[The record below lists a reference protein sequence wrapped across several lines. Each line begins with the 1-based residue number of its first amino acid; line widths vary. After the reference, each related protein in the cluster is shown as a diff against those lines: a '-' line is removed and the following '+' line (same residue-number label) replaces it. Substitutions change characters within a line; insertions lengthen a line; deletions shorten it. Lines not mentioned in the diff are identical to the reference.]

1 MDEHAKDP
9 RRLLRAHLW
18 PHHRALAGLLVAL
31 VVGAALPLLGPI
43 LLGHFV
49 DRAIAGAS
57 TGELVGV
64 GVLYLVIATGAQV
77 ATVVRTWVASRQA
90 WTATNRLREEL
101 ASHTL
106 SLDISYHGHHPPG
119 ELIERVDG
127 DVHAIAEFLV
137 TFLVDILG
145 SALLLGGTLVVLTV
159 EDVRL
164 GIALAVFVAAASVL
178 LVRVQRRAVPSS
190 AAHRAVVA
198 ALFADLEEHLT
209 AAEDLR
215 ANGAGAHIVRRFHE
229 VSAEAY
235 RTDRR
240 AEIIGGGLVRL
251 TNLAFTLGTA
261 LLLGIGVLLQ
271 RAGAL
276 SLGTLLVVFRYSQL
290 IRQPLERII
299 DQLKQLQAAQAG
311 VARAAE
317 LFAEQPTL
325 SWRPPAT
332 AQPLP
337 ATGALSIELRGV
349 TFSYGD
355 EPVLDDVHLRLDAGR
370 SLGIVGRTG
379 SGKSTI
385 TRLMLRL
392 YDPQSGAV
400 LLAGTDLRN
409 VAADDVRRRVAMV
422 TQEVQLFRA
431 SLRDNLTLFGTHPAS
446 DDRIDTLLADLGLAD
461 WLRAQRLGLETELGP
476 DGSGM
481 SAGEAQL
488 LALGRAFLSDPGLV
502 ILDEPSSRLDPD
514 TELLVEAAVDR
525 LIAGRTAV
533 LVAHRLSS
541 LRTVDEIAVVE
552 HGRVVEHAGRAALVD
567 DPNSRF
573 ARLLAAAR

>member
-1 MDEHAKDP
+1 MEPSIDP
-9 RRLLRAHLW
+9 RRVLRAHLW
-18 PHHRALAGLLVAL
+18 PRRRALAGLIGAL
-31 VVGAALPLLGPI
+31 GVGAVLPLLGPI
-43 LLGHFV
+43 ILGHFV

-57 TGELVGV
+57 TGELAGV
-64 GVLYLVIATGAQV
+64 GVVYLVVATGAQ
-77 ATVVRTWVASRQA
+77 ASTVVRTWVASRQA

-145 SALLLGGTLVVLTV
+145 SALLLVGTLVVLTL

-164 GIALAVFVAAASVL
+164 GLALAAFVAAAAML

-198 ALFADLEEHLT
+198 GMFADLEEHLS

-215 ANGAGAHIVRRFHE
+215 ANGAGAHIVRRFHD
-229 VSAEAY
+229 VSGEAF
-235 RTDRR
+235 RTDKR

-251 TNLAFTLGTA
+251 TNLAFTIGTA
-261 LLLGIGVLLQ
+261 MLLGIGVLLQ
-271 RAGAL
+271 RSGAL
-276 SLGTLLVVFRYSQL
+276 SVGTLLVVFRYSQL

-299 DQLKQLQAAQAG
+299 DQLKELQAAQAG
-311 VARAAE
+311 VARASE
-317 LFAEQPTL
+317 LFAERSTMQ
-325 SWRPPAT
+325 WPAT
-332 AQPLP
+332 ADAHRLTPS
-337 ATGALSIELRGV
+337 GALSIELRDV
-349 TFSYGD
+349 TFSYGE
-355 EPVLDDVHLRLDAGR
+355 EPVLDRVDLSLAAGR

-392 YDPQSGAV
+392 YDPDAGVV
-400 LLAGTDLRN
+400 LLDGVDLRS
-409 VAADDVRRRVAMV
+409 VAEHDLRRRVAMV

-431 SLRDNLTLFGTHPAS
+431 SLRDNLTLFGTHPV
-446 DDRIDTLLADLGLAD
+446 DDEQLRALLDELGLHE
-461 WLRAQRLGLETELGP
+461 WLRAQRAGLETELGP

-488 LALGRAFLSDPGLV
+488 LALARAFLSDPGLV
-502 ILDEPSSRLDPD
+502 ILDEPSSRLDPE
-514 TELLVEAAVDR
+514 TELLIERAVDR
-525 LIAGRTAV
+525 LTRGRTAV

-541 LRTVDEIAVVE
+541 LRSVDEIAVVD
-552 HGRVVEHAGRAALVD
+552 HGRIVEHADRATLVR
-567 DPNSRF
+567 DPESRF
-573 ARLLAAAR
+573 SRLLAAAT